1 MTLTATTVVAGAA
14 AAAPA
19 PQGEIRAFKPVA
31 DVHVSSTRPDENF
44 GRALTLRV
52 NGEPKKNAYLRFHLT
67 ARKAE
72 IESVTLLL
80 HPSASGRGMF
90 AVRRVSTNAWRERR
104 VTFANAPRSSQHY
117 AMAGPVRRGVWSAI
131 DVTSFV
137 ESGERDVGL
146 AITTRAARE
155 LSFGSRESAHG
166 PRLVVRYAE
175 EDDKKAV
182 GRDLIRQG

>member
-1 MTLTATTVVAGAA
+1 VAGAA
-14 AAAPA
+14 TAAPA

-31 DVHVSSTRPDENF
+31 DVHVSSARPDENL

-52 NGEPKKNAYLRFHLT
+52 NGAPKKNAFLRFHLT
-67 ARKAE
+67 GRKAE

-80 HPSASGRGMF
+80 HPSASARGMF
-90 AVRRVSTNAWRERR
+90 AVRRVYTDAWRERR
-104 VTFANAPRSSQHY
+104 VTFANAPRASQQY

-137 ESGERDVGL
+137 ENGDRDVSL
-146 AITTRAARE
+146 AITTRAPRE
-155 LSFGSRESAHG
+155 LLFGSRESAQG

-182 GRDLIRQG
+182 VRDLLRKG